1 MRWMPQ
7 KRVCLVIFTTVVL
20 APLSL
25 GHAQRGWLSVRMAG
39 SMQTQSQ
46 KLKAERAVGIG
57 SALQMLFAM
66 PKSLHVRVGVG
77 YEYSWLRQKD
87 VLDEWQWDYWEK
99 TYIDFLPGAKAQHVN
114 QTLRYTSA
122 DSIYSATFHPSQQLK
137 ELRLHIGLD
146 YTLPLG
152 QRLALVGGCGF
163 GADLFYRELEMRED
177 WTKRFNL
184 DTTSVDLDYAFH
196 YRLLHFAPTRT
207 GASFYVAPMAALRV
221 TLSPSIDLDGEMTY
235 VHYFRRDRLV
245 GIRLAE
251 AGTKWLPLKGKVVG
265 AIGVTFKY

>member
-1 MRWMPQ
+1 MGWMPQ
-7 KRVCLVIFTTVVL
+7 KIVSPVILATMML
-20 APLSL
+20 APFSC
-25 GHAQRGWLSVRMAG
+25 GHAQQGWLAVRMAG
-39 SMQTQSQ
+39 SLQTQSQ
-46 KLKAERAVGIG
+46 KFKAERAVGIG
-57 SALQMLFAM
+57 SSLQMLFAM
-66 PKSLHVRVGVG
+66 AKSLHVRVGVG

-114 QTLRYTSA
+114 QTLHYTSA
-122 DSIYSATFHPSQQLK
+122 DGIYSATFRPSQQLK

-146 YTLPLG
+146 RTLALG
-152 QRLALVGGCGF
+152 QRLAFVGGCTF

-207 GASFYVAPMAALRV
+207 GVSYYVAPMAALQV
-221 TLSPSIDLDGEMTY
+221 TVSSSIDLDGEVTY
-235 VHYFRRDRLV
+235 VHYFRRDRLL

-251 AGTKWLPLKGKVVG
+251 AGSKWLPLKGKVVA
-265 AIGVTFKY
+265 AIGLTFKY